1 MFHFIGFS
9 FLLFHDKAKR
19 TQQGDLL
26 GPGANSSLLLL
37 VPHPIRH
44 HLTNAT
50 MDRQPLFFSSSMV
63 GRQEGNLMERG
74 GERANNVKI
83 EFLSDITGQNTKAIS
98 SINAISNLK
107 KGLLLMVQ
115 SPDETNQSLLNSF
128 SQQGKCSLDVA
139 LQTQYI
145 LL

>member
-1 MFHFIGFS
+1 
-9 FLLFHDKAKR
+9 
-19 TQQGDLL
+19 
-26 GPGANSSLLLL
+26 
-37 VPHPIRH
+37 
-44 HLTNAT
+44 
-50 MDRQPLFFSSSMV
+50 MV

-115 SPDETNQSLLNSF
+115 SPDATNQS
-128 SQQGKCSLDVA
+128 D
-139 LQTQYI
+139 
-145 LL
+145 